1 MHFFKFLI
9 GTTGLLLLFGCS
21 SMKTKKLK
29 ENSVSVNQP
38 EPKLTKP
45 VARRIWIEPQVLENG
60 SVYIDGHW
68 KYVIEKESSWT
79 K

>member
-1 MHFFKFLI
+1 MACIKFPLVAL
-9 GTTGLLLLFGCS
+9 GFLLFVGCAQIN
-21 SMKTKKLK
+21 KQTEEKLIANK
-29 ENSVSVNQP
+29 QSR
-38 EPKLTKP
+38 PKLIKP

-68 KYVIEKESSWT
+68 KYIIQKESSWT